1 MKRNAVVETKRPN
14 GVRVVLELNDFAGG
28 YWVREYHGDGSQ
40 RALTSFGDYRSAIDW
55 YNSVVR
61 KENLKPISE
70 DEMIDRFYFSQ
81 QRREEVK

>member
-14 GVRVVLELNDFAGG
+14 GVRVVLELNFAGG

-40 RALTSFGDYRSAIDW
+40 RALTSFGDYHSAIDW